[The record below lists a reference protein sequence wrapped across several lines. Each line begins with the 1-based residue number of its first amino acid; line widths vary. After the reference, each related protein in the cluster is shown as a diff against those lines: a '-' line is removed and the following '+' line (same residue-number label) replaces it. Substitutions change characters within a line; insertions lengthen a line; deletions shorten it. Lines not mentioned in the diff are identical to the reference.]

1 MTALHDLCPPCDLL
15 PPLPVHPGDPFVLRY
30 QLAFV
35 VTACGSLMP
44 CDTKQV
50 SVSWTTGQV
59 LILSREDRVYLRLS
73 LGFQPLHRAEL
84 SASAERILHW
94 SLQTAAFRSS
104 GATEVHSSKT
114 EERLTMAYHTPVHPV
129 EAKLLPCPSLAFN

>member
-15 PPLPVHPGDPFVLRY
+15 PPLPVHPRDPFVLRH
-30 QLAFV
+30 QLALV

-44 CDTKQV
+44 CDTSQV

-59 LILSREDRVYLRLS
+59 LILSREDCVHLRLS
-73 LGFQPLHRAEL
+73 LGFQPPAEL
-84 SASAERILHW
+84 SASAEQILHW
-94 SLQTAAFRSS
+94 SLQTAAFSSS
-104 GATEVHSSKT
+104 GATEVHSSKI
-114 EERLTMAYHTPVHPV
+114 EERLTMTYHTPIHPV

>member
-84 SASAERILHW
+84 SASAE
-94 SLQTAAFRSS
+94 
-104 GATEVHSSKT
+104 
-114 EERLTMAYHTPVHPV
+114 
-129 EAKLLPCPSLAFN
+129 